1 MTQSL
6 EAITTAT
13 LGLALDAA
21 TLRQQAIAANI
32 ANHATEGYVPQKLN
46 FEAQMEDA
54 RRLLNSKGSVDS
66 FALAAV
72 RLQLEP
78 VLDAQGQPAKV
89 QLDEQVADMAQNA
102 VQYQVLAKGLSRHF
116 AVLSSAV
123 SDGKR

>member
-1 MTQSL
+1 MTPNL

-21 TLRQQAIAANI
+21 NLRQQAIAANI

-46 FEAQMEDA
+46 FEAQMEEA
-54 RRLLNSKGSVDS
+54 RKLLNNKGSVDT
-66 FALAAV
+66 FALSAV

-116 AVLSSAV
+116 SILSSAV